1 MLLWNTSL
9 YEKILLFVLIF
20 ISILLI
26 NNKIYAYKEYN
37 VGDEVLYNRMKF
49 YVINNSNSDS
59 NCVTDSDEF
68 NQEKHIDKND
78 SKIVNEVTDIVS
90 VSNT

>member
-1 MLLWNTSL
+1 MIYIS
-9 YEKILLFVLIF
+9 IF
-20 ISILLI
+20 II
-26 NNKIYAYKEYN
+26 NNKIDAYKEYN
-37 VGDEVLYNRMKF
+37 VGDKVVYNRMQF